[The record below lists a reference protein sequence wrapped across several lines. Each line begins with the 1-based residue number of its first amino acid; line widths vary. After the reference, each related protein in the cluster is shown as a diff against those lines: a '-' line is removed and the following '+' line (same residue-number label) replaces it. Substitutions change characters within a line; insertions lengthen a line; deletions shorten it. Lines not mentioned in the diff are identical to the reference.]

1 MTRGTA
7 RWTEPK
13 TTETRSPDTSDSPE
27 SVDAPGL
34 ADGPGAVDAPDAVCE
49 GEGEGEVVRVT
60 IASLFPA
67 DSPRLRGVDHEHVL
81 RMAGVEARL
90 PPILV
95 HRPTMRVIDGMHRLR
110 VAKLR
115 GDIEIEAVF
124 FDGSAAE
131 AFARAVELNIAH
143 GLPLTLTDRRAAA
156 ARILAAEPQASD
168 RMVAARTGLS
178 ARTVAAVRR
187 STARIPQTNTR
198 VGADGR
204 ARPVSGAIGR
214 RLAAQIIND
223 RPAASLREV
232 ARTAGISLSTA
243 HDVRR
248 RLREG
253 RDPVPDGGTP
263 RPGGGAPQPG
273 GGTPQ
278 PVGRTPQ
285 LDGGAARPGDS
296 VRSSAA
302 PVRTGA
308 TSRPARP
315 APPDVPSSMSRPA
328 PPDAAQRP
336 IEPAQVREV
345 LLRLMKDPA
354 LRHTDPGRE
363 LLRVLNSQA
372 LAADD
377 WTGLAEA
384 VPSHAREAVAG
395 LARRSAMAWAWFASV
410 LDAESAEQDPS

>member
-1 MTRGTA
+1 MARGTA

-13 TTETRSPDTSDSPE
+13 TTETRP
-27 SVDAPGL
+27 
-34 ADGPGAVDAPDAVCE
+34 ADVSAGPGESEA
-49 GEGEGEVVRVT
+49 VRVP
-60 IASLFPA
+60 IASLQPA

-81 RMAGVEARL
+81 RMAGVDAPL

-110 VAKLR
+110 AAKLR
-115 GDIEIEAVF
+115 GDTEIEAFF

-143 GLPLTLTDRRAAA
+143 GLPLTLTERRAAA
-156 ARILAAEPQASD
+156 ARLLAAEPQASD

-187 STARIPQTNTR
+187 STARIPQSNTR

-204 ARPVSGAIGR
+204 ARPVSGALGR
-214 RLAAQIIND
+214 RLAAQIISD
-223 RPAASLREV
+223 RPEASLREV

-253 RDPVPDGGTP
+253 RDPVPDGG
-263 RPGGGAPQPG
+263 APQPAEPVRAG
-273 GGTPQ
+273 AGSRRGGTAPS
-278 PVGRTPQ
+278 
-285 LDGGAARPGDS
+285 GGP
-296 VRSSAA
+296 SAA
-302 PVRTGA
+302 ASTASGP
-308 TSRPARP
+308 
-315 APPDVPSSMSRPA
+315 SRPA
-328 PPDAAQRP
+328 PPDTPSRPARSAAPDGAAQRP
-336 IEPAQVREV
+336 VGPAQVREV

-354 LRHTDPGRE
+354 LRLTDPGRE
-363 LLRVLNSQA
+363 LLRVLNAQA

-395 LARRSAMAWAWFASV
+395 LARQSAMAWQRFASA
-410 LDAESAEQDPS
+410 LDAD